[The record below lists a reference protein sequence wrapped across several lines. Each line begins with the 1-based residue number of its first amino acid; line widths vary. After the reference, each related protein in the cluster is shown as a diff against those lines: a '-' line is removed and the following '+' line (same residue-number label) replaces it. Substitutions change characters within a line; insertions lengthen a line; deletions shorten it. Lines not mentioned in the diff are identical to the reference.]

1 MPQHNL
7 RKFILSLYL
16 VGPEEL
22 AARQARALPAGPP
35 LSNLKDLH
43 FPRKELPSHEQPW
56 VPGSGARQPHFVPE
70 RFLSLSQIF
79 HERHLVGVLLCLVH
93 VSGRYCSQ
101 AVLFMLW
108 YEFSLL
114 HFSIPNTHRGDVPC
128 FVTHCTRGLTAD
140 CCEQPCFEHLCVVLQ
155 TNFSLLL
162 SVSLGVEWLGQNFP
176 DV

>member
-1 MPQHNL
+1 MHTCHSTTCGNSSFLSTLWVL
-7 RKFILSLYL
+7 RNWQLVRLDSKCLYL
-16 VGPEEL
+16 LGHHYL
-22 AARQARALPAGPP
+22 T
-35 LSNLKDLH
+35 LKIFIFQGRNSLVMS
-43 FPRKELPSHEQPW
+43 SHECLAVAP
-56 VPGSGARQPHFVPE
+56 VSQPHFVPE

-79 HERHLVGVLLCLVH
+79 HEHHLAGVLLCLVH
-93 VSGRYCSQ
+93 VTGRYCSQ

-162 SVSLGVEWLGQNFP
+162 SVSLGVE
-176 DV
+176 